1 MAYDHVMHETHC
13 QQTKTKTECLKP
25 NICYIFGKQGVQGY
39 QMSHSKQST
48 GQLFVGQQDEN
59 RPDLILELVYLLD
72 ALP

>member
-1 MAYDHVMHETHC
+1 MSCMTPTVTVNRQRQRQRQNALNLTCVI
-13 QQTKTKTECLKP
+13 L
-25 NICYIFGKQGVQGY
+25 IKQGVQGY